1 MKCYIIQKTRN
12 NKCIN
17 RLSILG
23 YLLHLEI
30 VFTSDSIST
39 LKLADFG
46 SSILVIARGSLL
58 GSNNLPLRELSNLSH
73 LVGFLLNKHM
83 STEQPISDIQIPL
96 KLAMNF
102 HFKFSGA
109 SDLIAFLMKFWR
121 AL

>member
-1 MKCYIIQKTRN
+1 MHKQTVN
-12 NKCIN
+12 
-17 RLSILG
+17 LG
-23 YLLHLEI
+23 SLLYLRMLFSLN
-30 VFTSDSIST
+30 SIST
-39 LKLADFG
+39 LELADFG